1 MQQYR
6 DEAIASGEGAEAGGY
21 LKVRRLTPHTT
32 RRIKSVIRGGER
44 REGVEAGGCLKV
56 RTAPCRPGA
65 WASCCPFSLH

>member
-21 LKVRRLTPHTT
+21 LKVHFLTPHTT
-32 RRIKSVIRGGER
+32 QRIKSVIREGAR
-44 REGVEAGGCLKV
+44 REGAEAGGCLKV
-56 RTAPCRPGA
+56 CTAPRRPGA